1 MSVPMNWGHF
11 VRNAAVAIGITFV
24 VAVGVYL
31 ALRLLSSL

>member
-1 MSVPMNWGHF
+1 MNWGHV

-31 ALRLLSSL
+31 ALRLLSSLL